1 MRRHSWRR
9 VVVLAA
15 ALSLV
20 AAACGDDDDDDDT
33 SAETTDESTETT
45 AAADDEVE
53 AAAGDLTGVCPNPL
67 IVQTDWFPEPEHG
80 GLYQL
85 IGPDGEQDGGAGK
98 YSGPLLDTGITLEIR
113 AGGPFLGGQST
124 SAQMYADQDIF
135 MGYIATDEAMKL
147 SGGQPTVAVV
157 SPLERSPQILMWDP
171 EAFPEVDA
179 WEDIKGTGA
188 PVLYF
193 EGSAYMEYLIGTGL
207 VDASQAD
214 ASYDGSPSRF
224 VTEQV
229 FQQGFASNEPFAYE
243 HDIDEWM
250 KPVEYLYVADAGFD
264 FYPSSLSVLPER
276 IEADAE
282 CLSAVVPLMQQAQ
295 VDYMADPK
303 PINDMMLEYV
313 ESMAS
318 FWHLSEAGEA
328 NAVEVMLEDGL
339 VSNGPDDVLGNFDM
353 DRVQELIDNAYD
365 IFVDVGV
372 DSMLPKEE
380 LTAEAL
386 VTNEFI
392 DDSIAL
398 P

>member
-20 AAACGDDDDDDDT
+20 AAACGDDDDDDT

-45 AAADDEVE
+45 AAADDGVE
-53 AAAGDLTGVCPNPL
+53 AAAGDLTGVCPDPL

-147 SGGQPTVAVV
+147 SGDQPTVAVV

-171 EAFPEVDA
+171 EAFPEVDS

-243 HDIDEWM
+243 NDIDEWM
-250 KPVEYLYVADAGFD
+250 KPVEYLYIADAGFD

-353 DRVQELIDNAYD
+353 DRVQELIDSAYD